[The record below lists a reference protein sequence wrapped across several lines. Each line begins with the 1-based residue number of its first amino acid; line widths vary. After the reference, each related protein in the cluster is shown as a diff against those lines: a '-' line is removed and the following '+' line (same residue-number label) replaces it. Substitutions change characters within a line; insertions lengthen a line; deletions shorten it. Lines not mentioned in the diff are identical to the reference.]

1 MLKLKNVSK
10 FYYNKG
16 VIASG
21 FNKVNVEFKLGEFV
35 AIVGESGSGKSTLLN
50 VISGLDSYEEG
61 EMYIN
66 GEETSHYREI
76 DFEEYRKKY
85 VSNIFQNFNL
95 VNSYTVY
102 QNIELVLLINGHK
115 RKEVKQKVLE
125 LIDKV
130 GLTKYRRTKVSKL
143 SGGQKQRVAIAR
155 ALAKETPIIVA
166 DEPTA
171 NLDSKS
177 AKAIIKLLKDI
188 SKDKLVI
195 VVTHNFS
202 EIEEVATRVVKMHDG
217 KIISDKEISTP
228 STKEELTSNELKS
241 IGFFN
246 MIRLGIRNTFNII
259 PKFVLIFIVFIFIA
273 SSLLSVYGSFKK
285 NEYEESKVGF
295 NYFFNDTTD
304 TRIIIKKKNGESI
317 SNEDFDKIK
326 TLNNVKSITK
336 NDVMLDED
344 LWFES
349 DDDNSFSFAGVL
361 KDIKELN
368 GELAYGEL
376 PTKDNEVILVTD
388 EYDYYFGTKV
398 EDALKKTYYVNGDKA
413 SISVKV
419 TGVIY
424 HDAENIT
431 LSSIMSMRPT
441 IYASEELINKYMSII
456 NRNHSKVS
464 IKVNGKI
471 HESYDNMGDV
481 FDIRTSTRV
490 PRGNVYVSE
499 NMNYNCKD
507 FNCKN
512 KDLTIEVKNLYYTDK
527 INLKIT
533 NVYDTKNVKNLLGIT
548 KDDNTFGSVYMNKED
563 YDNLFNKDSYQA
575 SVMADNVD
583 NVDSLSNNLE
593 ELGYKTLQIRKTLT
607 NDAADVLKVL
617 KIMKLVVIVALVIAL
632 FFISYFVIKLILKS
646 RNVYYSTLR
655 ILGANFKHIKRI
667 LDVELFVNST
677 LAYLGYI
684 GATILVKH
692 NIIHVKSI
700 ENIIS
705 YLKVNDYIIMYLIL
719 VVMSYLISTRY
730 ARKIFKTSAMKSYR
744 EEV

>member
-95 VNSYTVY
+95 VNSYSVY
-102 QNIELVLLINGHK
+102 QNIELVLLLNGHK
-115 RKEVKQKVLE
+115 RKEVKEKVLE

-171 NLDSKS
+171 NLDSRS
-177 AKAIIKLLKDI
+177 AKSIIKLLKDI
-188 SKDKLVI
+188 SQDKLVI

-217 KIISDKEISTP
+217 KIISDKEIRKTDTFDQLVST
-228 STKEELTSNELKS
+228 ENKS
-241 IGFFN
+241 IGIFN

-259 PKFVLIFIVFIFIA
+259 PKFLLIFIVFLFIA
-273 SSLLSVYGSFKK
+273 TSLLSVYASLKK

-304 TRIIIKKKNGESI
+304 TRIIIKKKDGSSI
-317 SNEDFDKIK
+317 TEDDFNKIK
-326 TLNNVKSITK
+326 NLKNVASIVK
-336 NDVMLDED
+336 NDIVLDES

-349 DDDNSFSFAGVL
+349 NDDNPFSFSGNL
-361 KDIKELN
+361 KDISDFNQSLDH
-368 GELAYGEL
+368 GTM
-376 PTKDNEVILVTD
+376 PTKENEVILLVD
-388 EYDYYFGTKV
+388 SYDYYFGEKV
-398 EDALKKTYYVNGDKA
+398 DDALNKTYYYEGDKG

-419 TGVIY
+419 TGVKY
-424 HDAENIT
+424 RDETENNIFST
-431 LSSIMSMRPT
+431 IFRGPI
-441 IYASEELINKYMSII
+441 IYANQKLIDKYMGLI
-456 NRNHSKVS
+456 NRNHSKVTVT
-464 IKVNGKI
+464 VNGKI
-471 HESYDNMGDV
+471 HESNAAMGDT
-481 FDIRTSTRV
+481 FDIRTSDRV
-490 PRGNVYVSE
+490 PRGQAYVSE

-507 FNCKN
+507 FQCKN
-512 KDLTIEVKNLYYTDK
+512 KTIIIDVKNIYYSDR
-527 INLKIT
+527 IELKMT
-533 NVYDTKNVKNLLGIT
+533 NIYNDKNVKNLLSIN
-548 KDDNTFGSVYMNKED
+548 KDDNTFGSIYMNRTD
-563 YDNLFNKDSYQA
+563 YDNLFNKESYQA
-575 SVMADNVD
+575 SVMANHVD
-583 NVDSLSNNLE
+583 NVDDLCNKLE
-593 ELGYKTLQIRKTLT
+593 DLGYKTLQIRKTLS
-607 NDAADVLKVL
+607 NDAAEVLKVL
-617 KIMKLVVIVALVIAL
+617 KIMKLVVIISLVIAL

-655 ILGANFKHIKRI
+655 ILGANFRHIKRI
-667 LDVELFVNST
+667 LDVELFTNAT
-677 LAYLGYI
+677 FAYLAYI
-684 GATILVKH
+684 VAIILVKY
-692 NIIHVKSI
+692 NVIYVKSI
-700 ENIIS
+700 VNMVD
-705 YLKVNDYIIMYLIL
+705 YLKLRDYVLMYVILI
-719 VVMSYLISTRY
+719 VMSYLISTRY